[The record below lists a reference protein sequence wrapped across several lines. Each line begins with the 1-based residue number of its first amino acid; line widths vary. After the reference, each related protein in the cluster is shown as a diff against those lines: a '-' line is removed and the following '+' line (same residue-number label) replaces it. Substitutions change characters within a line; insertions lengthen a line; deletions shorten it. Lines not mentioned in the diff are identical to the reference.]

1 MAHAHPVKTGIQR
14 EGMIE
19 ILEGIQPGWI
29 IAVDGAALLSDGAK
43 VSVRNAAPTA
53 TSTTPSGPGS

>member
-1 MAHAHPVKTGIQR
+1 VAHAHPVKTGIQR
-14 EGMIE
+14 DGMIE

-43 VSVRNAAPTA
+43 VSVRATAPAVT
-53 TSTTPSGPGS
+53 TTPSGPGS

>member
-1 MAHAHPVKTGIQR
+1 
-14 EGMIE
+14 MIE

-43 VSVRNAAPTA
+43 VSVRAVTPA
-53 TSTTPSGPGS
+53 TSTTPSAPGA